1 MSVRANIQTLAGW
14 PELYS
19 YVKSQ
24 LSDPD
29 GGLTAFNTEEFA
41 VFPGFCDVHVHLREP
56 GFSYKETVATGSYAG
71 AHGGYTDLCAMP
83 NLDPVPD
90 SLTNLAYEQEI
101 IRRDS
106 VVHVHPYG
114 AVTVGQQGE
123 TLAELE
129 SLAPAVVAF
138 SDDGHGIAREEIMRR
153 AMEVVAGTGK
163 ILADHCED
171 LSLTNGGVIQEGV
184 FARGHGLRGISKESE
199 WKAVARDLQ
208 LARETGCRFHVCH
221 VSCKESVEQIRAAK
235 AEGVDVTCETAPHYL
250 LLDTEDLQD
259 DGAFKMNP
267 PLRTKEDRRA
277 LLEGLKDGTI
287 DMIATDHAPHS
298 AEEKSKGLRDSAF
311 GITGLET
318 AFSVLY
324 TRLVEEKIL
333 TLPQLIDRMAIRPR
347 ERFGLSLGK
356 SFTIWNLRAERTIDP
371 ESFFSLGHCTP
382 FAGWKVHGRCCL
394 TVCDGR
400 IMYRHA

>member
-1 MSVRANIQTLAGW
+1 M
-14 PELYS
+14 
-19 YVKSQ
+19 
-24 LSDPD
+24 
-29 GGLTAFNTEEFA
+29 
-41 VFPGFCDVHVHLREP
+41 
-56 GFSYKETVATGSYAG
+56 
-71 AHGGYTDLCAMP
+71 
-83 NLDPVPD
+83 
-90 SLTNLAYEQEI
+90 
-101 IRRDS
+101 
-106 VVHVHPYG
+106 
-114 AVTVGQQGE
+114 
-123 TLAELE
+123 
-129 SLAPAVVAF
+129 
-138 SDDGHGIAREEIMRR
+138 
-153 AMEVVAGTGK
+153 
-163 ILADHCED
+163 
-171 LSLTNGGVIQEGV
+171 
-184 FARGHGLRGISKESE
+184 
-199 WKAVARDLQ
+199 
-208 LARETGCRFHVCH
+208 
-221 VSCKESVEQIRAAK
+221 
-235 AEGVDVTCETAPHYL
+235 TCETAPHYL